1 MLSSVNSSMLTTKE
15 YEDQQIVANTTQD
28 DLGRDA
34 FLQLF
39 TTQLKNQNPLDPMGN
54 EAFVAQLAQFSS
66 LESMKSMEGTMSEV
80 ANLIR
85 DEKFVGGA
93 NLLGKKIALQG
104 GQVVG
109 GGGVT
114 ANGDIELANG
124 AESVIVSIYEPKTGD
139 LVARQTLG
147 NQSKGTLPLT
157 WDGLKT
163 NGDIAPYGNY
173 VMSASVVNGAQME
186 TAMVKTSATVRAVTW
201 DASAQDILVELDGGL
216 KLSLAQVDRIE
227 I

>member
-1 MLSSVNSSMLTTKE
+1 MLTTKE

-66 LESMKSMEGTMSEV
+66 LESMKSMESTMSEV

-85 DEKFVGGA
+85 DEKFIGGA
-93 NLLGKKIALQG
+93 NLLGKKVALEG

-114 ANGDIELANG
+114 ATGEIELANG
-124 AESVIVSIYEPKTGD
+124 AESVIVSIYEQKTGN

-147 NQSKGTLPLT
+147 NQSKGSL
-157 WDGLKT
+157 
-163 NGDIAPYGNY
+163 
-173 VMSASVVNGAQME
+173 VV
-186 TAMVKTSATVRAVTW
+186 
-201 DASAQDILVELDGGL
+201 
-216 KLSLAQVDRIE
+216 
-227 I
+227 

>member
-1 MLSSVNSSMLTTKE
+1 MLSSVNSSMLTTQE
-15 YEDQQIVANTTQD
+15 YQDQQIAANTTED

-93 NLLGKKIALQG
+93 NLLGKKIALEA

-109 GGGVT
+109 GGGVS
-114 ANGDIELANG
+114 ANGEIELANG
-124 AESVIVSIYEPKTGD
+124 AESVIVSIYDP
-139 LVARQTLG
+139 
-147 NQSKGTLPLT
+147 
-157 WDGLKT
+157 
-163 NGDIAPYGNY
+163 
-173 VMSASVVNGAQME
+173 
-186 TAMVKTSATVRAVTW
+186 TS
-201 DASAQDILVELDGGL
+201 
-216 KLSLAQVDRIE
+216 
-227 I
+227 